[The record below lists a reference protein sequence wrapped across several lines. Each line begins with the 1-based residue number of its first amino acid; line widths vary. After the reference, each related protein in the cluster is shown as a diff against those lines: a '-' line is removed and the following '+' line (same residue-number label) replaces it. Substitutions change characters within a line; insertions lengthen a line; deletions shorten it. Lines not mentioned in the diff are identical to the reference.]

1 MKFYALVTAVMVGV
15 AVPLV
20 ANFSSP
26 AAAPSPNIAKVVP
39 LDGTFGDS
47 DWMVTVSQ
55 QDGNYRYYGYNLKTS
70 KSLELFGAKVTSQ
83 GSKRIYTWNNSGTKY
98 RVTWQPQDQ
107 NYVRL
112 QVISPNQTKVLNRLL
127 SRQEDGC

>member
-20 ANFSSP
+20 ANFSSL
-26 AAAPSPNIAKVVP
+26 AAAASPNIAQAMP
-39 LDGTFGDS
+39 LNGTFGDG

-55 QDGNYRYYGYNLKTS
+55 QNDTYRYYGYNLKTS
-70 KSLELFGAKVTSQ
+70 KSIELSGARVTTQ